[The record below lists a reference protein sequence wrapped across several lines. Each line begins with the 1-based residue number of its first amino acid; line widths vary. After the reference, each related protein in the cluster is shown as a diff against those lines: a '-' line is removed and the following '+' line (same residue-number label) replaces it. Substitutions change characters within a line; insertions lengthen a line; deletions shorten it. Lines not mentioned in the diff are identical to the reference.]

1 MSRSIVVDYD
11 LPAPPA
17 KVWRTLTEPALLA
30 RWLMA
35 NDIAPIVGHRFSF
48 RARPMGDWDGTV
60 ACEVLAVE
68 PERLLRYSWQGGTPP
83 NRLDSIVTWRL
94 APSASGGT
102 LLHLE
107 HAGFPEAHGGAFDA
121 FKIMGDGWRDKRDTI
136 AEIAGALD

>member
-1 MSRSIVVDYD
+1 MSRSIIVEYD

-35 NDIAPIVGHRFSF
+35 NDIAPVVGHRFSF

-68 PERLLRYSWQGGTPP
+68 PERLLRYSWRGGSGA
-83 NRLDSIVTWRL
+83 NVLDTVVTWRL
-94 APSASGGT
+94 TPSASGGT

-107 HAGFPEAHGGAFDA
+107 HAGFSDTPGVPFDA
-121 FKIMGDGWRDKRDTI
+121 FTIMGEGWRSKGT
-136 AEIAGALD
+136 EVGAVAAAL